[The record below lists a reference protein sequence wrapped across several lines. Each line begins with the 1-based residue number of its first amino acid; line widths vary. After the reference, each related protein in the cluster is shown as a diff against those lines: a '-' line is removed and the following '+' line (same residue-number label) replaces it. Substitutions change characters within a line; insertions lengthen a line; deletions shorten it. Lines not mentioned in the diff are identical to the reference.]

1 MAGSEPT
8 GMGDDGRFQDRETEP
23 IPRRPPPIAREP
35 IGPEPVEV
43 DDVIS
48 EPIVPDPIVPDPPV
62 DPLLP
67 DPDDEFGDP
76 FVGGPAGGGYYGNDP
91 PRFEQDEFSGLSG
104 DPGPSVYSTSRVA
117 PLDDEPSKHV
127 ARYLFPT
134 EKFRGEWKRHW
145 IQLAREFA
153 IGAVATV
160 LMGYVTGWLTKHHYN
175 SIRTAVLAIW
185 AVIIIWVAF
194 KVSDWWFDRFILTN
208 KRVMVVSGIFTR
220 NVAMMPL
227 LRVTDM
233 KYVQSP
239 LGRLLSYGNFE
250 LESAGQDQALR
261 NIKNLPNPNELY
273 LRIVEEMYEP
283 EAVEARLGRASGD
296 ESDGT

>member
-8 GMGDDGRFQDRETEP
+8 GMGGSDDRFQDRETEP

-35 IGPEPVEV
+35 IGPEPIE
-43 DDVIS
+43 S
-48 EPIVPDPIVPDPPV
+48 ERIVPDPPPEPYIA
-62 DPLLP
+62 DPE
-67 DPDDEFGDP
+67 DDYGDP
-76 FVGGPAGGGYYGNDP
+76 FVGGGYYGDEP
-91 PRFEQDEFSGLSG
+91 PRFTDDEFSGLTGG

-145 IQLAREFA
+145 IQLAREFT

-175 SIRTAVLAIW
+175 SVRTAVLAIW
-185 AVIIIWVAF
+185 GVIIVWVAF
-194 KVSDWWFDRFILTN
+194 KVADWWFDRFILTN

>member
-8 GMGDDGRFQDRETEP
+8 GTGGSDEWRFQDRETEP

-35 IGPEPVEV
+35 IAPEPPV
-43 DDVIS
+43 DPIVPEPIIPD
-48 EPIVPDPIVPDPPV
+48 PIVPDPIVPDP
-62 DPLLP
+62 
-67 DPDDEFGDP
+67 DDEVGDP
-76 FVGGPAGGGYYGNDP
+76 FVGGPGGGGYYDEP
-91 PRFEQDEFSGLSG
+91 PRFTDDEFSGLTGG

-145 IQLAREFA
+145 IQLAKEFS
-153 IGAVATV
+153 IGAVATI
-160 LMGYVTGWLTKHHYN
+160 LMGYVTGWLTKHDYN
-175 SIRTAVLAIW
+175 SVRTAVLAIW
-185 AVIIIWVAF
+185 AVIIVWVAF
-194 KVSDWWFDRFILTN
+194 KVADWWFDRFILTN

>member
-1 MAGSEPT
+1 MTGTEPT
-8 GMGDDGRFQDRETEP
+8 GEGGSERRPQDRDTEP
-23 IPRRPPPIAREP
+23 IPRARFTPSEGG
-35 IGPEPVEV
+35 GPGDYDDPYDADPYGSSGFVADDPDLGSSYIEGDSYIEGESYAEPVQV
-43 DDVIS
+43 GTTA
-48 EPIVPDPIVPDPPV
+48 
-62 DPLLP
+62 
-67 DPDDEFGDP
+67 GDT
-76 FVGGPAGGGYYGNDP
+76 YYGEP
-91 PRFEQDEFSGLSG
+91 PSFTDDEFSGLQGGDSG
-104 DPGPSVYSTSRVA
+104 GQAGYSSRVA

-145 IQLAREFA
+145 IQLAKEFSV
-153 IGAVATV
+153 GAVATI
-160 LMGYVTGWLTKHHYN
+160 LMGYVTGWLTKHHQ
-175 SIRTAVLAIW
+175 SGLRTAVLAIW
-185 AVIIIWVAF
+185 AVVVIWVAW
-194 KVSDWWFDRFILTN
+194 K
-208 KRVMVVSGIFTR
+208 VSGIFTR

-283 EAVEARLGRASGD
+283 EAVEARLGRATDGD
-296 ESDGT
+296 ADGT